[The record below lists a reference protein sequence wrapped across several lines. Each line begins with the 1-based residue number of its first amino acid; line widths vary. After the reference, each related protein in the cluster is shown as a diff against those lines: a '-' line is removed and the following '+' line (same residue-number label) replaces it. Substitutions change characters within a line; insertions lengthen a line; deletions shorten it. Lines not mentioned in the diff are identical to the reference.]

1 MEKQQKVSK
10 KNIRASSKHSGN
22 TNLGKKN
29 NDECYTDMQDILNEL
44 CYWAEKNKFSGKRI
58 VCPCDWDITDDK
70 DIYGIEI
77 NYDENPAEV
86 NAFKA
91 VKSVKITKSVEFSG
105 TIFETT
111 SETEEETVETKLV
124 EYDLAENEIEEFLR
138 TKLTCNF
145 VRALTQNARRWG
157 IKSITAS
164 GYNPATDCGIK
175 FQDVDYS
182 KYDICITNPPFS
194 LYAEFMQCVIG
205 NIDFICLA
213 PFLNRKSTF
222 FGIPMQEGKAFIGHN
237 RGVGYDYIVISFN
250 NVTIDNNFTSLKV
263 ACDWITSFN
272 DAQID
277 RNKNLKP
284 TGICYDTYKDDYK
297 TLCMIMKD
305 GTHPIKV
312 PSGDFPSDYAGW
324 MLAPINVLMRIS
336 FDEYEWYITNFK
348 KYYYNN
354 PSSPFSKD
362 NDFKTDH
369 NYVDGSGASFS
380 GIVFRKKPK
389 ENANGTT
396 D

>member
-1 MEKQQKVSK
+1 MEKQQKIINK
-10 KNIRASSKHSGN
+10 INHSVNSGK
-22 TNLGKKN
+22 TTPLGTKP

-44 CYWAEKNKFSGKRI
+44 CYWADKDKFVGKRI

-105 TIFETT
+105 TMFETT
-111 SETEEETVETKLV
+111 NETEEETVETKLV
-124 EYDLAENEIEEFLR
+124 EYDLAEDEIEEFLR

-213 PFLNRKSTF
+213 PFLNRVTPNIGLPLMLK
-222 FGIPMQEGKAFIGHN
+222 QAYLGKGRELGLDFKNPNKENEYH
-237 RGVGYDYIVISFN
+237 
-250 NVTIDNNFTSLKV
+250 TKKV
-263 ACDWITSFN
+263 ACDWIVSWP

-277 RNKNLKP
+277 VDACHY
-284 TGICYDTYKDDYK
+284 TSGISFELYKDEYP
-297 TLCMIMKD
+297 TYTEITMKD
-305 GTHPIKV
+305 GTHPIRV
-312 PSGDFPSDYAGW
+312 PSSKFPDDYAGW
-324 MLAPINVLMRIS
+324 MICSINVL
-336 FDEYEWYITNFK
+336 DKLDQTAYEWYGTGFK
-348 KYYYNN
+348 GYYNTVN
-354 PSSPFSKD
+354 PEANPFMHKAT
-362 NDFKTDH
+362 NDMMKI
-369 NYVDGSGASFS
+369 NGKSGFH

-389 ENANGTT
+389 ENVDGTN